1 MPIHDEWVLS
11 EAPAPAGEQVF
22 RSATLSRLAMDR
34 AAGQN
39 TPVDRFLSPSLDE
52 LHDGSGIFGMEGA
65 CDRIESAIRRGEQI
79 LIYGDYDVDGVTSIV
94 LLSRVISY
102 LGGQVDHVVPHRLF
116 DGYGLKTAVLERV
129 LSERSVRLIITVDC
143 GITSVEPVER
153 ALARGIDVIVTDHHL
168 PPELLPAATA
178 VLNPK
183 QPGCDYP
190 FKDLAG
196 VGVAFK
202 LSAELLR
209 RAGRSMSIASLVK
222 IACLGTVADVAPL
235 TGENRVIAR
244 VGLDGLADPR
254 NPGLKAL
261 IRNLGLLG
269 RPLRASDVG
278 FKIGPRI
285 NAAGRLAS
293 ADTAIRLFSAR
304 DEETA
309 FPLVVELNRLNGQR
323 RTIEK
328 QVLAAAEEQIRRAPI
343 GPVLVVA
350 GDDWHKGVL
359 GLCASRLAQQY
370 HRPALVISRNGDECV
385 GSGRSIAGVNLHA
398 MLALT
403 SGLFAHFG
411 GHEYACG
418 FAFES
423 KRLPELAEA
432 LRSAAGRLDTDCFR
446 RRIELDAQQE
456 LDGLDRQF
464 FDDHQHLEPFGAGNR
479 QPVFYSPCVEVV
491 TTREFAE
498 ECLEVTFAG
507 NQGGV
512 RAVAWPSVRS
522 LRPLLGRNARV
533 DIAWRLEPDAYS
545 ASGFRL
551 EIVDA
556 APAGDAPLRNESI
569 RGSV

>member
-1 MPIHDEWVLS
+1 MPIHEEWVLP
-11 EAPAPAGEQVF
+11 EADAPDGGQLF
-22 RSATLSRLAMDR
+22 RSASLSRLATER
-34 AAGQN
+34 AARQN
-39 TPVDRFLSPSLDE
+39 IPVERFLSPSLEE
-52 LHDGSGIFGMEGA
+52 LHDGAGIFGMEGA

-94 LLSRVISY
+94 LLSKVISY

-254 NPGLKAL
+254 NHGLRAL

-293 ADTAIRLFSAR
+293 ADTAIQLFSAR
-304 DEETA
+304 DEAAA
-309 FPLVVELNRLNGQR
+309 FPLVAELNRLNGER

-328 QVLAAAEEQIRRAPI
+328 RVLAEAEAQILAKPLGQI
-343 GPVLVVA
+343 IVVA
-350 GDDWHKGVL
+350 GDEWHKGVL
-359 GLCASRLAQQY
+359 GLCASRLAHQH
-370 HRPALVISRNGDECV
+370 HRPALVISRNGEECV
-385 GSGRSIAGVNLHA
+385 GSGRSIEGVNLHA
-398 MLALT
+398 MLAA
-403 SGLFAHFG
+403 SAGLFTHFG

-418 FAFES
+418 FAFRS
-423 KRLPELAEA
+423 KRLPEIEEA
-432 LRSAAGRLDTDCFR
+432 LTAAAGRLDPDSFR
-446 RRIELDAQQE
+446 RRIEVDALQE

-464 FDDHQHLEPFGAGNR
+464 FDDHQRLEPFGAGNR

-498 ECLEVTFAG
+498 ECVEVTFAG

-512 RAVAWPSVRS
+512 RAVVWPSSRS
-522 LRPLLGRNARV
+522 LRPLLSRNARV
-533 DIAWRLEPDAYS
+533 DIAWRLEPDTYA

-556 APAGDAPLRNESI
+556 APSGDAPLRNESI